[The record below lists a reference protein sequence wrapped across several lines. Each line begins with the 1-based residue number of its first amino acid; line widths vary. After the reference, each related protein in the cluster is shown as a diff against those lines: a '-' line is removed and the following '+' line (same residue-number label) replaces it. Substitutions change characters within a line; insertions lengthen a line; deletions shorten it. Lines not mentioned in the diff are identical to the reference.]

1 MPSLSSIEETITNLI
16 KRITLHLESSRAI
29 SEFFREIS
37 LPESVVKDSL
47 NKNTCFL
54 EEKLVAPIETT
65 NISGLRVLGVDGGM
79 QIRSLS
85 GFDIIMVRSI
95 GTMFYHKPD
104 SVVASYFPSKTPD
117 PDILIIP
124 SLSTREEVD
133 RLATLKRLQSEYET
147 MKVAIKNMHPNIA
160 LLDGS
165 VLPLESDRPQN
176 PSLVNEYRH
185 TIKIFTELLIEAEKN
200 QTTLVGVVKDTRSRL
215 FVQLLSTLVPILL
228 KLGLAKDLL
237 NTDYRSVFRT
247 STDITFIN
255 NLTHRQ
261 ERTSIIREKTHIP
274 ELNISVIRDV
284 TYLKPVPFDIPLR
297 IEVLHRTPENT
308 FLAKRTAQIIQAIS
322 GSNPA
327 YAMPNVLMEA
337 DARVRISN
345 EEMDLIVDS
354 ILTRAGLKFIGGEK
368 RRSRSPF

>member
-1 MPSLSSIEETITNLI
+1 MPSLPSIEETITNLI
-16 KRITLHLESSRAI
+16 KRITLHLESSRVI
-29 SEFFREIS
+29 SEFFRDIS
-37 LPESVVKDSL
+37 LPESVIEGLRNKDVY
-47 NKNTCFL
+47 FL
-54 EEKLVAPIETT
+54 EENLVAPIEATD
-65 NISGLRVLGVDGGM
+65 ISGLRVLGVDGGM
-79 QIRSLS
+79 QMRSLS

-95 GTMFYHKPD
+95 GAMFYHKPD
-104 SVVASYFPSKTPD
+104 SVVASYFPSRTPD

-124 SLSTREEVD
+124 SLTTREEVD

-147 MKVAIKNMHPNIA
+147 MKAAIKNMQPNIA

-165 VLPLESDRPQN
+165 VLPLETDRPQN
-176 PSLVNEYRH
+176 PSLANEYRH

-200 QTTLVGVVKDTRSRL
+200 QTALVGVVKDTRSRL
-215 FVQLLSTLVPILL
+215 FIQLLSRIVPRLL

-237 NTDYRSVFRT
+237 NIDYRSVFRT
-247 STDITFIN
+247 ATDVTFVN
-255 NLTHRQ
+255 NLTQRQ
-261 ERTSIIREKTHIP
+261 ERTAVIREKTHIP
-274 ELNISVIRDV
+274 ELNIPVIRDV
-284 TYLKPVPFDIPLR
+284 TYLKPVSFDIPLR
-297 IEVLHRTPENT
+297 IELLHRTPENSD
-308 FLAKRTAQIIQAIS
+308 LAERVAQIIQSLS

-337 DARVRISN
+337 DARVRIPN